1 MGSKGAARV
10 LNKVKQLSLYL
21 GEDESLITSAFQK
34 DHSVLWEKKKKKG
47 LMRGLKQLDQVIFK
61 IFFPPQT
68 FYDLFKEIV
77 ITR

>member
-1 MGSKGAARV
+1 
-10 LNKVKQLSLYL
+10 
-21 GEDESLITSAFQK
+21 
-34 DHSVLWEKKKKKG
+34 
-47 LMRGLKQLDQVIFK
+47 MRGLKQLDQVIFK